1 MTDGMELPPDDR
13 NFLTPPGTNYEDK
26 DLKRTREA
34 KPKLLRLCNKDSK
47 NWNFLRAIVPKH
59 HE

>member
-1 MTDGMELPPDDR
+1 MELPPDDR